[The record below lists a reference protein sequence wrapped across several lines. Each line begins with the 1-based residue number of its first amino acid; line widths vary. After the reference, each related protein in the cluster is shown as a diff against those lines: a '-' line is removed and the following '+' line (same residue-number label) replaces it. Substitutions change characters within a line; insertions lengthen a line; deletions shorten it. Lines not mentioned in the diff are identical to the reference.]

1 MKHLL
6 PSSPFSLA
14 NDWQLAVLQDY
25 RRFVVAAAEKRF
37 DKATLGALR
46 LRLGVETRP
55 GNYFCVA
62 PRRNALIVC
71 WDRFL
76 AVTPSDLLQLP
87 LPRLYEQGLPC
98 VPFANGSRVYFITEE
113 AVLGGGC
120 RGWQI
125 DGIVIDEFFLCRR
138 KADLAMVLLPALSD
152 KGGWVLA
159 VGAPPFQVRP
169 AMDRLRLL
177 LRIAAMRAGFDLS
190 NVGIYTGG

>member
-1 MKHLL
+1 VT
-6 PSSPFSLA
+6 
-14 NDWQLAVLQDY
+14 DWQLAAFGDS
-25 RRFVVAAAEKRF
+25 RRFVVAVAKRRLG
-37 DKATLGALR
+37 KITLGALR
-46 LRLGVETRP
+46 LWLAAETRP

-62 PRRNALIVC
+62 PSKHSLLAC

-76 AVTPSDLLQLP
+76 AVTPSDLLQSP

-159 VGAPPFQVRP
+159 VGTPFFRARP

-190 NVGIYTGG
+190 SVGIHIGR